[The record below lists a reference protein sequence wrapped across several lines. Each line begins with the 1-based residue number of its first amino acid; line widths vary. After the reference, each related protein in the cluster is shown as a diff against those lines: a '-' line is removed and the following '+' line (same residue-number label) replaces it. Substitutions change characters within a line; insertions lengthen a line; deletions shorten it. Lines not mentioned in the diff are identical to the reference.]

1 MSHAGPEAHRAASLV
16 LFERLADDSGR
27 PAAYEALRRLLDR
40 PTPQRAGA
48 QDRSLTLKYDFY
60 VGKRQGS
67 AWGVAMNDALE
78 GAEHPREVLR
88 FARSLGQGYRLAAVQ
103 ELARRMQ
110 RVDASLTFAV
120 GFDAAGSTPRLKFY
134 FQERSW
140 NAGVLRGAGLRGV
153 LETLV
158 PGAELPS
165 FVAPSR
171 AVGVV
176 AVDLTAGGGV
186 AVKAYLGHHDLEELC
201 ADAPAEAKALAS
213 ELKRVSP
220 LPGQYHY
227 LTVRARAGQPPRYSV
242 NKIYDVTALVENG
255 RDEDAWADAAGLFEL
270 TGDQKTFERLRALTA
285 GLVAL
290 PTATALE
297 DGGQAADLY
306 VAAVRPQ

>member
-1 MSHAGPEAHRAASLV
+1 MSESRPAAHLAASLV
-16 LFERLADDSGR
+16 LFERLADESGR

-40 PTPQRAGA
+40 PEALQTGA

-60 VGKRQGS
+60 LGKLKGS
-67 AWGVAMNDALE
+67 AWGVAVNDALE
-78 GAEHPREVLR
+78 GGVHAREVLR
-88 FARSLGQGYRLAAVQ
+88 FARALGPGYRLTAVQ
-103 ELARRMQ
+103 ELARRLQ

-120 GFDAAGSTPRLKFY
+120 GFDAAGAEPRLKFY

-140 NAGVLRGAGLRGV
+140 QAGVLRCAGLRGV
-153 LETLV
+153 LEALV

-176 AVDLTAGGGV
+176 AVDLAANGGV
-186 AVKAYLGHHDLEELC
+186 AVKAYLGHPDLEQLC
-201 ADAPAEAKALAS
+201 ADAPAEVKDLAAAM
-213 ELKRVSP
+213 RRASP
-220 LPGQYHY
+220 LPGQFHY
-227 LTVRARAGQPPRYSV
+227 LTVRARADEPLSYSV

-255 RDEDAWADAAGLFEL
+255 RGEAAWADAAGLFEL
-270 TGDQKTFERLRALTA
+270 TGDRRTFERLRALTA
-285 GLVAL
+285 DLVAL

-297 DGGQAADLY
+297 DSGKSADLY